1 MEGERKKEKEGKEDE
16 QEESVVVVVV
26 VMSYLIAMRA
36 AYAMRILPQLSNFA
50 SIFLGF
56 RNFPRFSNVTSV
68 SFPSYLF
75 EITHFYL
82 KFSIRRSVKKNRNEK

>member
-1 MEGERKKEKEGKEDE
+1 MEGERKKEKEGKGDE
-16 QEESVVVVVV
+16 QESVVVVVV
-26 VMSYLIAMRA
+26 VMSYLITMRA